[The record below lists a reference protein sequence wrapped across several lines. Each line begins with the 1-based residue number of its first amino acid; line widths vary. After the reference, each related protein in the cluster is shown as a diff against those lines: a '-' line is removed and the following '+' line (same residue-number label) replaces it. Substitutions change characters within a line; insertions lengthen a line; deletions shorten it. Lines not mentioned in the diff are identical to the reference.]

1 MLGSIVSRYFQW
13 KSKTENLYPKGQRQE
28 VENTNLQEESVARL
42 LLDSGGNSVI
52 NAVMFFKMLIYFQY
66 LHDYIKSVLAPWVIG
81 LLSIYNNLSLFF
93 VEYLYFLNI
102 RVIFGSRRFS
112 LFLLRC
118 VQAHVLKHWLTLE
131 CCVCKFHSVD
141 QIKLQCKLIK
151 KVILWNKRKN

>member
-1 MLGSIVSRYFQW
+1 MFLRML
-13 KSKTENLYPKGQRQE
+13 T
-28 VENTNLQEESVARL
+28 
-42 LLDSGGNSVI
+42 
-52 NAVMFFKMLIYFQY
+52 YFQY
-66 LHDYIKSVLAPWVIG
+66 LYDYIKSVLAPWVIG

-93 VEYLYFLNI
+93 AEYLYFLNI

-151 KVILWNKRKN
+151 TVILWNKRKKLKVPKQYFSCRRRKLQSTIVIVSIVKVLQKTRQNMFWYIITQV